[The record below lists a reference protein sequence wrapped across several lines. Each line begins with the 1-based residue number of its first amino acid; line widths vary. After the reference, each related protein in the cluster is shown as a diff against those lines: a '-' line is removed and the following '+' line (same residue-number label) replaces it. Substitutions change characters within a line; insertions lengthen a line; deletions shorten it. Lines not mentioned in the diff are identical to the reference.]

1 MATEIP
7 ANEAEFTLG
16 DVAAACGGTLEG
28 ATADTRVRGVCTDT
42 RTIREGALF
51 VALRGERTDGHEYL
65 GVARA
70 RGAVA
75 CVVAQDAGPSEG
87 PRVRV
92 QDTLAAL
99 GALGRAALERAR
111 TSRSIPVLAVGGAA
125 GKTTTKEL
133 AAAAVRALF
142 GQTLATRGNLNNLIG
157 VPMTVLG
164 LTASDRAAVIEAGT
178 NAPGEIARLGAIL
191 APDVSLVLNVDNE
204 HTEGLK
210 SLEAV
215 AEEEGALFAAC
226 RDSERS
232 AVVGNLE
239 EPYSLGQIERAHA
252 RARRLTFGEG
262 RAADVR
268 LCARASTGDG
278 RSRITLRVGEAL
290 VEGGAVECEV
300 SLGLLGPGP
309 AIDAAAALCAALALL
324 GAKASEA
331 QVLAAAR
338 AMESVE
344 PVAGRLV
351 PRIHASGALVLDDT
365 YNANPRSLR
374 ASVDA
379 AAELAKDR
387 GGALRV
393 LLADMLELGDL
404 GPALHREARELVEA
418 RGAASVCVVGPLCA
432 EAFGADRSAAT
443 PEEAASRV
451 AAVWSSRDV
460 VLVKGS
466 RGMKMERAVA
476 ALWASVAPAR

>member
-7 ANEAEFTLG
+7 ANHAEFTLG
-16 DVAAACGGTLEG
+16 EVAALCGGTLEG
-28 ATADTRVRGVCTDT
+28 APPEVRVRGVCTDT
-42 RTIREGALF
+42 RTIGGGALF
-51 VALRGERTDGHEYL
+51 VALRGERTDGHEYV

-70 RGAVA
+70 RGAAASVTA
-75 CVVAQDAGPSEG
+75 RDAGPVEG
-87 PRVRV
+87 PTVRV
-92 QDTLAAL
+92 EDTLAAL

-111 TSRSIPVLAVGGAA
+111 SARALPLLAVGGAA

-157 VPMTVLG
+157 VPMTVLT
-164 LTASDRAAVIEAGT
+164 LTEGDRAAVIEAGT

-191 APDVSLVLNVDNE
+191 APDVALVLNVDNE

-215 AEEEGALFAAC
+215 AEEEGALFASC
-226 RDSERS
+226 RDGTRS

-239 EPYSLGQIERAHA
+239 EPWSFGQIHRAPA
-252 RARRLTFGEG
+252 GARRLTFGEG
-262 RAADVR
+262 VAADVR
-268 LCARASTGDG
+268 LVSRGSTGDG
-278 RSRITLRVGEAL
+278 RARITLRVRETL
-290 VEGGAVECEV
+290 VLHGPVECEV

-324 GAKASEA
+324 GERATVEQLRSAAEAMASVA
-331 QVLAAAR
+331 
-338 AMESVE
+338 

-351 PRIHASGALVLDDT
+351 PRTHASGALVIDDT
-365 YNANPRSLR
+365 YNANPRSVR

-379 AAELAKDR
+379 AAELAHER
-387 GGALRV
+387 GGALHV
-393 LLADMLELGDL
+393 LLADMLELGSL
-404 GPALHREARELVEA
+404 GPALHAEARDFIDAKGPATV
-418 RGAASVCVVGPLCA
+418 VVVGPLCA
-432 EAFGADRSAAT
+432 ESFGSERAVAT
-443 PEEAASRV
+443 PEDAAGRVSRV
-451 AAVWSSRDV
+451 WSPRDV

-476 ALWASVAPAR
+476 ALLAAGPSR